1 MQWNSHSFV
10 LIFHDLS
17 FQNQKLSLKKKKE
30 SSVSSVQPDASK
42 TAPVFALDS
51 CALMK
56 KERTE
61 LLCTPSL
68 VK

>member
-10 LIFHDLS
+10 LIFHDMS
-17 FQNQKLSLKKKKE
+17 FQNQKLSKKN
-30 SSVSSVQPDASK
+30 SSMQPDASK

-56 KERTE
+56 KERTK

>member
-1 MQWNSHSFV
+1 M
-10 LIFHDLS
+10 S
-17 FQNQKLSLKKKKE
+17 FQNQKLSKKN
-30 SSVSSVQPDASK
+30 SSMQPDASK

-56 KERTE
+56 KERTK